1 MQRPLVRL
9 LSGTGTAFAIAFTI
23 AVPSVRG
30 ISTWKY
36 ALAALGIVLFM
47 WGSVDKK

>member
-1 MQRPLVRL
+1 MARPLVRL
-9 LSGTGTAFAIAFTI
+9 LAATGTAFAIAFTV
-23 AVPSVRG
+23 AVPSLHG

-36 ALAALGIVLFM
+36 ALAALGIVLFL